1 MDDSENI
8 PAAPDSPLRGQD
20 PSFDLS
26 IMDTL
31 AKSFKWRANIDPVLV
46 EKNPDVPMQGA
57 SYDISS
63 NLSWNPQRIF
73 DAKHKWEANPEMNNR
88 FWLTNSGE
96 RVHFGFKAEE
106 LISAKALSL
115 DHRPIRP
122 NNLEVPIHPLFHLDH
137 WNNTP
142 DDIYEFL
149 EPALR
154 LATMFLSQERCMRW
168 WCIMLLGERE
178 PDMSEIANFAR
189 PAQRIRAPVPITPGN
204 SLTAIEYLREKG
216 EEVVEGEGHLLSFRF
231 GENLHLSRGRGPA
244 FAFTSPLNTWEGPL
258 PILTTWMN
266 HYSEKKMHRAVVG
279 LHGDYYRQA
288 CKLRDLKF
296 PDENQKLRFYFLFA
310 VNLCHEVA
318 HTVESADLYH
328 GGDLPYFVPE
338 PFIGNMSV
346 RESGYMWEKF
356 TFGGRILPINDDLS
370 CKYGLFTQAWPCPP
384 EERDWQNTLYSI
396 PMDWIEKIQQ
406 QEFWDDNEDILT
418 GETQQ
423 ELEEFLYPPRTSG
436 TAKAWGRG
444 LVLTMLESEFLR
456 VIQEDLEEEMGVQGK
471 EAREAAVRERMES
484 AWQEMLE
491 LEEERDAKKEQE
503 IRARQAAACQED
515 AHKRKKEAEERKKE
529 LRRQRPIGPRNRRE
543 QPEVEVFYR
552 ITEPQPG
559 LRVRG
564 RPVDLLGRDRS
575 RSPPTQQKTQAE
587 ERAEARAASVRKP
600 RTETETEE
608 RVQLRVAGMRKPW
621 EDF

>member
-1 MDDSENI
+1 MNK

-20 PSFDLS
+20 ASSDPS

-31 AKSFKWRANIDPVLV
+31 AESFKWKANIDPVLI
-46 EKNPDVPMQGA
+46 EENPDVPVQGA
-57 SYDISS
+57 SYDLSS
-63 NLSWNPQRIF
+63 NLSWNPQKIF
-73 DAKHKWEANPEMNNR
+73 DAKHQWEANPEMNNR

-96 RVHFGFKAEE
+96 RVHFGFKGEG

-115 DHRPIRP
+115 EYRPIRP
-122 NNLEVPIHPLFHLDH
+122 NNLEVPIHPLFQLDH

-149 EPALR
+149 KPALR

-168 WCIMLLGERE
+168 WCTMLLGERE
-178 PDMSEIANFAR
+178 PDMSDIHKFGR

-204 SLTAIEYLREKG
+204 ALTAIEYLWEKG

-231 GENLHLSRGRGPA
+231 GENLHLSWGRGPA
-244 FAFTSPLNTWEGPL
+244 FAYTCPLDTWEGPL
-258 PILTTWMN
+258 PTHKTWMD
-266 HYSEKKMHRAVVG
+266 HYSKKKMHRAVVG
-279 LHGDYYRQA
+279 LHGDYYKQA

-310 VNLCHEVA
+310 VSLCHEVA

-328 GGDLPYFVPE
+328 GSDTPYFVPE
-338 PFIGNMSV
+338 PYVEDMSV
-346 RESGYMWEKF
+346 RESGCMWEKF
-356 TFGGRILPINDDLS
+356 TFGGRIFPVNDDVS
-370 CKYGLFTQAWPCPP
+370 CRYGLYTQAWPCPP
-384 EERDWQNTLYSI
+384 GERDWQNTLYSI

-406 QEFWDDNEDILT
+406 QEFWDDHADILT
-418 GETQQ
+418 GETQR
-423 ELEEFLYPPRTSG
+423 ELERFLYPPRTSG

-456 VIQEDLEEEMGVQGK
+456 VIQEDLEDKMGVQGT
-471 EAREAAVRERMES
+471 EAREAAVWARMET
-484 AWQEMLE
+484 AWREMLKVE
-491 LEEERDAKKEQE
+491 AERDAQREQE
-503 IRARQAAACQED
+503 IRVRQAAACQED
-515 AHKRKKEAEERKKE
+515 ADERKKEAEERKEE
-529 LRRQRPIGPRNRRE
+529 LRRNRPIGPRNRRE
-543 QPEVEVFYR
+543 HPEVEVFYR

-559 LRVRG
+559 LRLRG
-564 RPVDLLGRDRS
+564 RPVDREGRRRS
-575 RSPPTQQKTQAE
+575 KSPPRQRKMPAE
-587 ERAEARAASVRKP
+587 ERAEARAASVRKR
-600 RTETETEE
+600 RTETKMEREMEE